1 LSQDDF
7 SRLQKD
13 IHVHMEKHISK
24 VNGKIEEIA
33 ASEEDEDAGTL
44 DMQGASHDKEDDEE
58 VILTSARLY

>member
-1 LSQDDF
+1 
-7 SRLQKD
+7 
-13 IHVHMEKHISK
+13 MEKHISK

-58 VILTSARLY
+58 VILTSARLYQKANTTGERNGSNG